1 MTVVPVAGAHS
12 FVSVGGTAVIAATAN
27 PTGYNGG
34 NMVNPLTASDQGIGT
49 AEPLIVDPTGV
60 SPGLNANGTAIALQP
75 GQSWNLIPGQV
86 TATYVNAATSNHK
99 FSVVTY

>member
-34 NMVNPLTASDQGIGT
+34 YIVNPLTASDQG
-49 AEPLIVDPTGV
+49 
-60 SPGLNANGTAIALQP
+60 
-75 GQSWNLIPGQV
+75 
-86 TATYVNAATSNHK
+86 
-99 FSVVTY
+99 

>member
-1 MTVVPVAGAHS
+1 MTVTPVAGAHS
-12 FVSVGGTAVIAATAN
+12 FITTGGTPVIAASAL
-27 PTGYNGG
+27 PAGYNGG
-34 NMVNPLTASDQGIGT
+34 YIVNPLLATDQGIGT

-86 TATYVNAATSNHK
+86 TATFVNAATSGHK
-99 FSVVTY
+99 FTVVVY

>member
-12 FVSVGGTAVIAATAN
+12 FVTTGGTAVIAASAN
-27 PTGYNGG
+27 PSGYNGG
-34 NMVNPLTASDQGIGT
+34 YIVNPLLAADQGIGT
-49 AEPLIVDPTGV
+49 AEPLILDPTGV

-99 FSVVTY
+99 FTAVVY